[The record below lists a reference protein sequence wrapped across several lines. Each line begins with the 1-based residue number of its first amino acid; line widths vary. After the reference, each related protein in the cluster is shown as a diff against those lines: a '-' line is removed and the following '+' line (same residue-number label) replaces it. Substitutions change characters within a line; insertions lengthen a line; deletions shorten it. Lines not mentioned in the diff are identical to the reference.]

1 MARIAGI
8 QAAKKT
14 ADLIPL
20 AHPGLSITGVS
31 VRLEPFINGN
41 LPVPFNKSSLGL
53 NQKAKM
59 FGGVVITATVQC
71 EGKTGVEMEAITSAS
86 VAGLTMYD
94 MLKGVDKA
102 MVLTATRVVAKSGG
116 KSGDWVWDDKTNAI
130 VKDQDKEKLQA
141 LGQQDKDIK
150 FRKVWAWARRAQT
163 EGAEDGEG
171 RLHLGQEDPT
181 SESNWVNGDSCGE
194 RKEIV
199 PKGTQNVAS
208 ETLMPSRNSPPSQQ
222 VAKSGRVS
230 GDDFLDTRRQRLGY
244 LVGNRGEPADRV
256 EAPSQGTETVPAEKG
271 QAVE

>member
-1 MARIAGI
+1 M
-8 QAAKKT
+8 
-14 ADLIPL
+14 
-20 AHPGLSITGVS
+20 
-31 VRLEPFINGN
+31 NGS

-116 KSGDWVWDDKTNAI
+116 KSGDWVWDEKTNAI
-130 VKDQDKEKLQA
+130 VKDQDKEMLEA
-141 LGQQDKDIK
+141 LEQQDQDIK
-150 FRKVWAWARRAQT
+150 FRKVKVRTRRAQS
-163 EGAEDGEG
+163 GIAEDSER
-171 RLHLGQEDPT
+171 RLPLGQEDST
-181 SESNWVNGDSCGE
+181 SESNWVTGGSSGE
-194 RKEIV
+194 HKEFV
-199 PKGTQNVAS
+199 PEGTQNAAG
-208 ETLMPSRNSPPSQQ
+208 ETFLPPGNSPPSQQ

-230 GDDFLDTRRQRLGY
+230 GDDFLDARRQRLDY
-244 LVGNRGEPADRV
+244 ALGNREVPADRA
-256 EAPSQGTETVPAEKG
+256 EAPDQGTESVPAEKG